1 METLLFALTSLAKRW
16 LQPRHNAQVQFLREQ
31 IRILRARIP
40 SERIIVSPVERAEL
54 MRLPATLS
62 RQSNFIC
69 LARVMRTTVRVLSS
83 SMRTPQP
90 PRGSSG

>member
-54 MRLPATLS
+54 MRLGALLDHEVRDLIHTASSLG
-62 RQSNFIC
+62 
-69 LARVMRTTVRVLSS
+69 RTPSS
-83 SMRTPQP
+83 SSRPKSIQVKNC
-90 PRGSSG
+90 GA